1 MLRPGRRAD
10 RGSALI
16 LMPAGLLVLLVL
28 ASVAVDMSLVHMRH
42 RQALDVAASA
52 ANDAVTAAADP
63 AQLRRGVYRIEPT
76 EARAVVRRTIAASG
90 LATHMVGPARV
101 VVDGANVQVSVTV
114 RAEHLFTGA
123 LPGTPDSTVVTATA
137 SATAVQ
143 SE

>member
-1 MLRPGRRAD
+1 
-10 RGSALI
+10 
-16 LMPAGLLVLLVL
+16 MPAGLLVLLVL
-28 ASVAVDMSLVHMRH
+28 ASVAVDMSMVHLRH

-63 AQLRRGVYRIEPT
+63 AQLRRGVYRIEPS
-76 EARAVVRRTIAASG
+76 EAREVARRTIAASG
-90 LATHMVGPARV
+90 LAAHMVGPARV
-101 VVDGANVQVSVTV
+101 VVDGANVQVSITV
-114 RAEHLFTGA
+114 RAEHFFTGA